1 MATQSLR
8 PIRIDADGKSL
19 GGRMRWLQRY
29 GFPSVLTSLV
39 LLLRDRALVSAR
51 TRVQL
56 SGRIR
61 FGRGSVVKSY
71 SVVQTSGGRI
81 RFGRDCAIG
90 SFNHIAAGQADVLAG
105 DHVRLGP
112 HVSIIGTSRE
122 YRRKD
127 RRIVEQGFADRGI
140 RIGNDVL
147 VGAGAILVDG
157 CEIGDGAVIGV
168 GSVVTGRIPPY
179 AVVFGAPARVISWR
193 T

>member
-8 PIRIDADGKSL
+8 PVRIDADGKSL
-19 GGRMRWLQRY
+19 GGKMRWLQRY
-29 GFPSVLTSLV
+29 VFPSVLTSLV
-39 LLLRDRALVSAR
+39 LLARDRALVSAR
-51 TRVQL
+51 ARVQL
-56 SGRIR
+56 CGRIR

-90 SFNHIAAGQADVLAG
+90 SFNYIAAGQADVMAG

-127 RRIVEQGFADRGI
+127 RRIIDQGFADRGV

-147 VGAGAILVDG
+147 IGAGAVLVDG
-157 CEIGDGAVIGV
+157 CEIGEGAVIGV

-179 AVVFGAPARVISWR
+179 AVVFGAPAKVISWR

>member
-1 MATQSLR
+1 MVSQSLR

-19 GGRMRWLQRY
+19 GGPRRLLQRY
-29 GFPSVLTSLV
+29 LVPSFVVSLV
-39 LLLRDRALVSAR
+39 LLVRDRALVSAR

-71 SVVQTSGGRI
+71 AVVQTSGGRI
-81 RFGRDCAIG
+81 RFGRKCAIG
-90 SFNHIAAGQADVLAG
+90 SFNHIAAGQADVVAG

-112 HVSIIGTSRE
+112 HVTIVGTTRE

-127 RRIVEQGFADRGI
+127 RRIVEQGYADRGI
-140 RIGNDVL
+140 RIGDDVL
-147 VGAGAILVDG
+147 IGAGAVLVDG
-157 CEIGDGAVIGV
+157 CVIGEGAVVGV
-168 GSVVTGRIPPY
+168 GSVVTGKVPPY
-179 AVVFGAPARVISWR
+179 AVVFGAPAKVISWR